1 MEKQIQIQKWIQSN
15 WPKWRYAFHFM
26 RRPPWCLLRFD
37 VVSSGMLPW
46 PFDEF
51 GGHKLVVTWLFFLCV
66 LLWLHMFLLGDDLSN
81 HSQNLPFPSTVYL
94 EVWVPAHYNFP
105 RSKFLDICRHSRT
118 ISKHFFL
125 STTIGQYVLVA
136 VGCWFMLNVFPNLL
150 HNIVIHNTQQRFWV
164 RLQKLYIRQKEMV
177 QTKIVGAFSVN
188 RIDTINFSSS

>member
-15 WPKWRYAFHFM
+15 WPKRRYAFHFM

-51 GGHKLVVTWLFFLCV
+51 GGHKLVVTWLFFPCV
-66 LLWLHMFLLGDDLSN
+66 LLWLHMFLLGDDFSN
-81 HSQNLPFPSTVYL
+81 HSQNLPFPSSVYL
-94 EVWVPAHYNFP
+94 EAWVPAHYNFP

-125 STTIGQYVLVA
+125 STTIGQYVLVQVTLQLVA
-136 VGCWFMLNVFPNLL
+136 DLCSLYFQTHYIILSYTT
-150 HNIVIHNTQQRFWV
+150 HNRDSGSDCKNCISDRKKWC
-164 RLQKLYIRQKEMV
+164 KLK
-177 QTKIVGAFSVN
+177 
-188 RIDTINFSSS
+188 